1 MAPNGNIM
9 AKRPRA
15 IQGQDSATTVPGT
28 KAPRPIAERARGK
41 LPEPTEQLLGQV
53 KEAQSAIDRNISK
66 ATGSR
71 FQSSSREMLD
81 QLGAPRAITRVS
93 ASALITRPPPRYA
106 GGGGAIVPDG
116 SIQSVAEIGKR
127 VRAARRSMGM
137 TQQRFADLAGVGRR
151 FLIELERGKST
162 LEIGRVLSVCKA
174 AGIRLGFY

>member
-1 MAPNGNIM
+1 MTGI
-9 AKRPRA
+9 
-15 IQGQDSATTVPGT
+15 D
-28 KAPRPIAERARGK
+28 APRPVAERARGK
-41 LPEPTEQLLGQV
+41 LPEPTERLLSQV
-53 KEAQSAIDRNISK
+53 KKDQAAIDRNVSE
-66 ATGSR
+66 AVGSR

-81 QLGAPRAITRVS
+81 QLGVPRAMTRVS
-93 ASALITRPPPRYA
+93 ASAPLTRPPPRHA
-106 GGGGAIVPDG
+106 GGSVPVPDMV
-116 SIQSVAEIGKR
+116 IQSAADIGNR